1 MPTPFMHLQMA
12 EWIRQDE
19 RLCGRARTL
28 VEQEWSAF
36 YLGSIAPDINA
47 ISPEVSRIASHFYHT
62 PPTPDEWGYNG
73 MLTDFP
79 QLADS
84 SVLAPAHAVFIS
96 AYSIHL
102 MLDVRWFREVLVPYF
117 FEQGEWRD
125 NKERFLVHNILLTY
139 LDELAVEALP
149 EGAGETLAAATPDQW
164 LPFADDSIITRWQ
177 EAVAPQLLPGG
188 TSRTVEIYSGRMK
201 MTPAEFS
208 AHLHD
213 PAWMENQLFARV
225 PVSQIQ
231 TMLTH
236 AIGQSIEILTA
247 YLEQGIERLR
257 D

>member
-12 EWIRQDE
+12 EWIRRDE
-19 RLCGRARTL
+19 RLCGRVRTL

-47 ISPEVSRIASHFYHT
+47 ISPEISRIASHFYHT
-62 PPTPDEWGYNG
+62 PPTPDEWGYTG

-84 SVLAPAHAVFIS
+84 SALTPAHAVFIS
-96 AYSIHL
+96 AYSAHL

-117 FEQGEWRD
+117 FEQGEWLD

-139 LDELAVEALP
+139 LDQLAVAMLP
-149 EGAGETLAAATPDQW
+149 ENAGLTLAAATPHQW
-164 LPFADDSIITRWQ
+164 LPFADDSLISRWQ

-201 MTPAEFS
+201 MTPTEFS
-208 AHLHD
+208 AHLDD
-213 PAWMENQLFARV
+213 PAWMESQLFGRV
-225 PVSQIQ
+225 PVAQVQ
-231 TMLTH
+231 AMLTH
-236 AIGQSIEILTA
+236 AIGQSIEIITA
-247 YLEQGIERLR
+247 YLGQETERLR